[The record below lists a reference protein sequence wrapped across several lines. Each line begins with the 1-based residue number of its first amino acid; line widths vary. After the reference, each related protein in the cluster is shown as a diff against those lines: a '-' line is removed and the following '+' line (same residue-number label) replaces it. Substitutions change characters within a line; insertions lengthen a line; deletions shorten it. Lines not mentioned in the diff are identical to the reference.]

1 MERIAKANQKVTVMK
16 RPMIAVCAV
25 SGTALFFISQRHAST
40 NAIIKSKRCIRNGIK
55 KPVRPIFSLIAA
67 IFISG
72 KIHSKKHK
80 EKQNLI
86 SPPHINVVLKILYF
100 LCMKRIKMILYDACP
115 CCGQKNIAS
124 VLSAEDYTVS
134 HERFE
139 IWECKD
145 CTVRFTQNIPGI
157 NEIVTYYQS
166 ENYISHSDTSKGIIN
181 KLYHKVRNRTLLKK
195 RNMIKKVTG
204 KSVGSILD
212 VGCGTGA
219 FLNTMRQSGWQ
230 ITGLEPDET
239 ARTKAKELYNLH
251 LESSEKLFSLPV
263 NSFDAI
269 TMWHVLEHVH
279 DLHIYIK
286 KLKELLKPGG
296 KLFIAVPN
304 YTSYD
309 AKVYKEF
316 WAAYDVPRH
325 LYHFS
330 PASMRKLLATH
341 NIEII
346 SIRPMWYDSFYVS
359 MLSEKYKTGS
369 SNILKA
375 FITGGFSNLKS
386 ISDKEKCSSV
396 IYISN
401 TSGPL

>member
-1 MERIAKANQKVTVMK
+1 MK
-16 RPMIAVCAV
+16 R
-25 SGTALFFISQRHAST
+25 
-40 NAIIKSKRCIRNGIK
+40 N
-55 KPVRPIFSLIAA
+55 
-67 IFISG
+67 
-72 KIHSKKHK
+72 
-80 EKQNLI
+80 
-86 SPPHINVVLKILYF
+86 
-100 LCMKRIKMILYDACP
+100 KMILYDACP

-145 CTVRFTQNIPGI
+145 CSIRFTQKIPDI
-157 NEIVTYYQS
+157 NEIGSYYQS
-166 ENYISHSDTSKGIIN
+166 ENYISHSDTNEGIIN
-181 KLYHKVRNRTLLKK
+181 KLYHKVRNRTLIKK
-195 RNMIKKVTG
+195 RNMIKKASR
-204 KSVGSILD
+204 KSLGSILD

-219 FLNTMRQSGWQ
+219 FLNTMQRSGWQ
-230 ITGLEPDET
+230 ITGLEPDDT
-239 ARTKAKELYNLH
+239 ARRKAKELYNLD

-279 DLHIYIK
+279 ELHNYIN
-286 KLKELLKPGG
+286 KLRDLLKAGG

-309 AKVYKEF
+309 AKVYEQF

-330 PASMRKLLATH
+330 PASMRKLL
-341 NIEII
+341 
-346 SIRPMWYDSFYVS
+346 SIHSLEVVSTMPMWYDSFYVS
-359 MLSEKYKTGS
+359 MLSEKYRTGS

-375 FITGGFSNLKS
+375 FITGGISNLNA

-401 TSGPL
+401 PCGHL